1 MGIVS
6 VVVNPDSSGV
16 DFFKL
21 FERRE
26 WWSLRRGL
34 SMLNYLGFGFIIVVF
49 EGFLMQKEC

>member
-1 MGIVS
+1 VGIVS

-26 WWSLRRGL
+26 CG
-34 SMLNYLGFGFIIVVF
+34 GVCDGV
-49 EGFLMQKEC
+49 